1 MDNCCRHNQGLNS
14 LFNEQNARGEVKTY
28 LKKGIDKHSRALV
41 EAVRARGVEGATLLE
56 VGGGIGS
63 LHLELLKRGA
73 AHATDVDVSA
83 AYVAAAQSVAE
94 KLGVRDRVDYRVADF
109 AREADAVPE
118 ADVVIL
124 HRVVCCY
131 PDMPQ
136 LVTAAARHARRL
148 MALSFPTGAWY
159 MRIFEKIMNLG
170 MWVTR
175 SGFRVYVH
183 PPQAILATASA
194 AGLYPVQQRAS
205 WPWQIVVLERGS
217 SA

>member
-1 MDNCCRHNQGLNS
+1 MDCCKHTQSLNNV
-14 LFNEQNARGEVKTY
+14 FNEQMARGDVEGY
-28 LKKGIDKHSRALV
+28 FKKGIDKHARAIV
-41 EAVRARGVEGATLLE
+41 EAVSARGVDGASVLE
-56 VGGGIGS
+56 VGGGIGG
-63 LHLELLKRGA
+63 LHLELLKQGA
-73 AHATDVDVSA
+73 ARATDVDVSS

-94 KLGVRDRVDYRVADF
+94 RVGVRDRVDYRVADF

-118 ADVVIL
+118 ADVVVL

-159 MRIFEKIMNLG
+159 MRLFEKIMNFG

-175 SGFRVYVH
+175 SGFRFYVH
-183 PPQAILATASA
+183 PPEAILATAAA
-194 AGLYPVQQRAS
+194 AGLRPVQQKAS
-205 WPWQIVVLERGS
+205 WPWQIVVFER
-217 SA
+217 A